1 MYVMEKRIRSIS
13 ISFLLILI
21 ATLYTLLVKLIDVN
35 NIGPNGSEVGF
46 ATLNNFVFNLT
57 SENKIWYKITEIL
70 AIIPIFMVLV
80 YGFIGLR
87 ELIKRKSLFKVD
99 RELLGLG
106 VFYIIILA
114 IYIFFEVVIIN
125 YRPVLMDG
133 VLEASYPSS
142 HTLLALCIC
151 GSAILLNK
159 KRFNEIKI
167 TKYIN
172 IVLIITM
179 VLLVI
184 GRLLS
189 GVHWFSDILGSI
201 IISIAL
207 LYSYYVFLRLR

>member
-57 SENKIWYKITEIL
+57 SENKLWYKITEIL

-114 IYIFFEVVIIN
+114 IYIFFEVV
-125 YRPVLMDG
+125 L
-133 VLEASYPSS
+133 
-142 HTLLALCIC
+142 
-151 GSAILLNK
+151 
-159 KRFNEIKI
+159 
-167 TKYIN
+167 
-172 IVLIITM
+172 
-179 VLLVI
+179 
-184 GRLLS
+184 
-189 GVHWFSDILGSI
+189 
-201 IISIAL
+201 
-207 LYSYYVFLRLR
+207 

>member
-1 MYVMEKRIRSIS
+1 MEKRIRSIS

>member
-1 MYVMEKRIRSIS
+1 
-13 ISFLLILI
+13 
-21 ATLYTLLVKLIDVN
+21 
-35 NIGPNGSEVGF
+35 
-46 ATLNNFVFNLT
+46 
-57 SENKIWYKITEIL
+57 
-70 AIIPIFMVLV
+70 
-80 YGFIGLR
+80 
-87 ELIKRKSLFKVD
+87 
-99 RELLGLG
+99 
-106 VFYIIILA
+106 
-114 IYIFFEVVIIN
+114 
-125 YRPVLMDG
+125 MDG